1 MIRNLGICATT
12 PFLSRS
18 LTPSAAIQVAT
29 PRVLPAAPKSVGSCV
44 ARTDQIPTLDGW
56 RALAVLGVIAYHS
69 LANGLR
75 PGWIGYGLAVRG
87 YAGVNVFFALSGFL
101 ICGKLLREQQQS
113 AGISLKRFYLV
124 RSFRILP
131 ALSLYL
137 AALAALAAVG
147 WVQASGWEFMSTLV
161 FIRNYFPL
169 FYGHPIG
176 TYTAQFWS
184 LAVEEHFYLI
194 WPLVMVVLGPKL
206 RRIGLAALALAL
218 IVFAWRSLDAH
229 FGWFIPFATSVDS
242 KTDTRMDALLWGCL
256 AAIVY
261 PYVHPRVQALP
272 FGRSLWVPIAAV
284 LAVVLILKHVPGGSL
299 IQAILFPALIMSTA
313 ISPDSV
319 LGRCLELRIL
329 KWTGRLSYSIYIW
342 QQLLII
348 PVDSP
353 SSPFRALQH
362 FPANIAFVFL
372 IAAASY
378 YFVEKPMIQ
387 LGHRLGA
394 PAGKPLAARASRER
408 MLSGCGPSRF
418 DAGEAA

>member
-1 MIRNLGICATT
+1 
-12 PFLSRS
+12 
-18 LTPSAAIQVAT
+18 
-29 PRVLPAAPKSVGSCV
+29 
-44 ARTDQIPTLDGW
+44 
-56 RALAVLGVIAYHS
+56 VIAYHS
-69 LANGLR
+69 LALGF
-75 PGWIGYGLAVRG
+75 PGRIWYGIATRG
-87 YAGVNVFFALSGFL
+87 YAGVDIFFALSGFL
-101 ICGKLLREQQQS
+101 ICGKLLREQRQTAS
-113 AGISLKRFYLV
+113 ISLKRFYLG

-131 ALSLYL
+131 ALGLYLAVL
-137 AALAALAAVG
+137 AALAAAG
-147 WVQASGWEFMSTLV
+147 WVKAQRWEFESTLLFV
-161 FIRNYFPL
+161 RNYFPL
-169 FYGHPIG
+169 FDGHAIG
-176 TYTAQFWS
+176 AYTAQFWS

-194 WPLVMVVLGPKL
+194 WPVVMLLLGPKL
-206 RRIGLAALALAL
+206 GRIGLAALTLAL
-218 IVFAWRSLDAH
+218 VVFVWRTLDAH
-229 FGWFIPFATSVDS
+229 SGWFIPFATSVDS

-261 PYVHPRVQALP
+261 PYVHPRVRALP
-272 FGRSLWVPIAAV
+272 FCRNLWVPIAAV

-394 PAGKPLAARASRER
+394 PAGKPPAAGASRER

-418 DAGEAA
+418 DASEAA